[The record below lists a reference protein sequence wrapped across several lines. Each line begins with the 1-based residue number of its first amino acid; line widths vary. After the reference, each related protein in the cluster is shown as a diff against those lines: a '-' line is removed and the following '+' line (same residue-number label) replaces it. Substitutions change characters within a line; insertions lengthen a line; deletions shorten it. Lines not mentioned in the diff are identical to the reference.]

1 MTGSATPMRIVHVL
15 HSHGYGGAESHAL
28 MMMKGQRAAGHA
40 VMFAGPLDSWLGKA
54 CAEAGIEATHVPMHG
69 LYDPWSHW
77 LMHRLVRHWRPDI
90 VHGHLIRGAAY
101 AGRAG
106 HLRRKP
112 LAVCTAHATTAAT
125 HMQRCARIIAVSGAV
140 ARNLEA
146 AGYAAERIRVVHNGV
161 PDGPSRGAPSAQ
173 AAQRLALRRELGIPD
188 GVYAVAHAGRFV
200 RDKGQDLLMQAM
212 LQTPG
217 DAQAGVHLYLMG
229 DPHTEFGTQLQQT
242 LQALRDIDARVPE
255 RIHWLGYRQDVQRLL
270 PAFDLFALASRREA
284 ISLSVIEAF
293 AAQLPVVAT
302 AVGGV
307 PEIVLHEDTG
317 LLVPTEDATALG
329 QAMARLH
336 GDVGLAAR
344 LAASGRQRFEQHLT
358 AEGMVARTLGVYTE
372 ALAQASAQASAHRPA
387 H

>member
-1 MTGSATPMRIVHVL
+1 MTRTAKPMRIVHVL
-15 HSHGYGGAESHAL
+15 HSHGYGGAESHV
-28 MMMKGQRAAGHA
+28 MMTMQGQRAAGHA

-54 CAEAGIEATHVPMHG
+54 CAEAGIEAVHIPMHG

-77 LMHRLVRHWRPDI
+77 QMRRLVQRWQPDI

-106 HLRRKP
+106 HMQRKP

-125 HMQRCARIIAVSGAV
+125 HMQRCARIIAVSEAV
-140 ARNLEA
+140 KRNLVA

-161 PDGPSRGAPSAQ
+161 PDGPWQGTPDELAV
-173 AAQRLALRRELGIPD
+173 QRVALRRELGIPD
-188 GVYAVAHAGRFV
+188 GVFAVAHAGRFV
-200 RDKGQDLLMQAM
+200 RDKGQDLLVQAM
-212 LQTPG
+212 LQTQG

-229 DPHTEFGTQLQQT
+229 DPHTEFGTQLQHT
-242 LQALRDIDARVPE
+242 LQAVRDTDARVPE
-255 RIHWLGYRQDVQRLL
+255 RIHLLGYRQDVQRLL
-270 PAFDLFALASRREA
+270 PAFDMFALASRREA

-293 AAQLPVVAT
+293 AAHLPVVAT

-317 LLVPTEDATALG
+317 LLVPTEDAAALG

-336 GDVGLAAR
+336 GDADLAAR

-358 AEGMVARTLGVYTE
+358 AERMVARTLDVYTH
-372 ALAQASAQASAHRPA
+372 ALAAASSAR
-387 H
+387 